1 MVYSAE
7 AKKYFKHKKVT
18 RIVGVHYTEQ
28 KWRTFKTPPGDD
40 SEGGYGPSGNHL
52 WVYHPDDNW
61 VSQWHN
67 WSGCSSD
74 IKELIQEKAMW
85 CYAVPPHAPEITP

>member
-1 MVYSAE
+1 M
-7 AKKYFKHKKVT
+7 KKITKVKKVAKV
-18 RIVGVHYTEQ
+18 IPVCFEEQ
-28 KWRTFKTPPGDD
+28 VWKSFKTPPGDD

-52 WVYHPDDNW
+52 WVYYPDDNW

-74 IKELIQEKAMW
+74 IKELIEEKAMW
-85 CYAVPPHAPEITP
+85 CYCLEPIKPNIKGKK